1 MVRRPGVVNFSHSV
15 ASFKIIGGQQVYKPT
30 LISVQ
35 KRIVI

>member
-15 ASFKIIGGQQVYKPT
+15 ASFKIMGGQPVYKPT
-30 LISVQ
+30 LISVK